1 MTVAEFNSEFDI
13 LYDNISSSSA
23 PGLDMYEKSMYLT
36 TAQFEIVKAAYCGY
50 NPLKRSFEG
59 DEQKRRELSELVK
72 DFKST
77 IFIDSTKLLSN
88 KSKLVEIPNN
98 VMYIVYESVDL
109 NDKCGKRVSAEV
121 KPINYDDLKSNINS
135 PFRKPNEK
143 RVFRLDISKDAT
155 SKNVELVSEMP
166 MLSYS
171 MRYVKYPSPIVL
183 NDFELDENIAGL
195 GLTVNGVNTIKQCEL
210 DESIHREIL
219 NRAVELAIRDYREN
233 SLQSKIQTNQRVV

>member
-1 MTVAEFNSEFDI
+1 MTVAEFSTEFDI

-23 PGLDMYEKSMYLT
+23 PGLDMYEKSVYLT
-36 TAQFEIVKAAYCGY
+36 TAQFELVKAAYCGY

-72 DFKST
+72 DFKSN
-77 IFIDSTKLLSN
+77 IFIDSNKSLSN
-88 KSKLVEIPNN
+88 KSKLLEIPSN

-109 NDKCGKRVSAEV
+109 NDNCGKRVSVEV
-121 KPINYDDLKSNINS
+121 KPISYDDLNS
-135 PFRKPNEK
+135 SMKNPFKKPNGK

-155 SKNVELVSEMP
+155 SKNVELVSEVP

-183 NDFELDENIAGL
+183 NNFELDENIAGL
-195 GLTVNGVNTIKQCEL
+195 ELTVNGVNTINQCEL

>member
-1 MTVAEFNSEFDI
+1 MTVAEFSTEFDI

-23 PGLDMYEKSMYLT
+23 PGLDVYEKSVYLT

-72 DFKST
+72 DFKSAA
-77 IFIDSTKLLSN
+77 FITSSKSLST
-88 KSKLVEIPNN
+88 KSKLVNIPAD
-98 VMYIVYESVDL
+98 VMYIVYEAADL
-109 NDKCGKRVSAEV
+109 SNNCGKRVTVEV
-121 KPINYDDLKSNINS
+121 NPISYDDLNS
-135 PFRKPNEK
+135 SMKNPFRKPNGK

-155 SKNVELVSEMP
+155 LKNVELVSEVP
-166 MLSYS
+166 LISYS

-183 NDFELDENIAGL
+183 ANFELDASVAGL
-195 GLTVNGVNTIKQCEL
+195 GLTVNGLNQIKQCEL

-233 SLQSKIQTNQRVV
+233 SLQSKIQTNQSVV

>member
-1 MTVAEFNSEFDI
+1 MTVAEFSTEFDI

-23 PGLDMYEKSMYLT
+23 PGLDLYEKSVYLT
-36 TAQFEIVKAAYCGY
+36 TAQFELVKAAYCGY

-72 DFKST
+72 DFKSAA
-77 IFIDSTKLLSN
+77 FITSTKSLSS
-88 KSKLVEIPNN
+88 KSKLVNIPADL
-98 VMYIVYESVDL
+98 MYIVYESVDVL
-109 NDKCGKRVSAEV
+109 NNCGERVSIEV
-121 KPINYDDLKSNINS
+121 NPISYDDLNS
-135 PFRKPNEK
+135 SMKNPFRKPNGK
-143 RVFRLDISKDAT
+143 RAFRLDISKDAT
-155 SKNVELVSEMP
+155 LKNVELVSEVT

-171 MRYVKYPSPIVL
+171 MRYVKYPSPIIL
-183 NDFELDENIAGL
+183 TNFELDVNIAGL